1 MKHCRRVLP
10 SFIIGSLALT
20 IASGAAGEG
29 IVAQDAGFLNM
40 MNIEEALTTI
50 ANRPRLVEDEWLNIV
65 GDRKEGTYKVQ
76 RGDTLWSISTKEF
89 GDPKLWRKLWQ
100 VNKYLSNPHDL
111 EVGQILKYYMEGD
124 KMVDGPNT
132 LPDNAETTPEL
143 RIPFVKLLPERASGG
158 FDLDLDSVYQKN
170 LNNQFRPPILILTDK
185 ELLGEISGAYSERD
199 GLNEHDEVWLNIWVP
214 ETMRIGDR
222 YAIARFER
230 PIRDTTVFAR
240 PIIGNLLRRIGE
252 LKIVGFGEK
261 LVRAEIVNLAGI
273 VRRGDSIVAMPKVVP
288 IGQLF
293 NPPPELTARLIGGD
307 NEDARSYNQGEF
319 VVVNRGKS
327 DGLKD
332 GYFFRVYRELDPK
345 VNRADGVEP
354 TFKGEVQI
362 VYTGDAASVGLVL
375 RNKDPLVSGE
385 NLIPAQSFLNVI
397 PPKLRQTQL
406 IELDDN

>member
-1 MKHCRRVLP
+1 MKTCPRPLFPHA
-10 SFIIGSLALT
+10 FFALT
-20 IASGAAGEG
+20 LAASVFAEG
-29 IVAQDAGFLNM
+29 IVQQDAGYLNM
-40 MNIEEALTTI
+40 LNIEEALVGI
-50 ANRPRLVEDEWLNIV
+50 ATRPRLVEDEWLNIV
-65 GDRKEGTYKVQ
+65 GDRKEGSYKVQ
-76 RGDTLWSISTKEF
+76 RGDTLWSISAKEF

-100 VNKYLSNPHDL
+100 VNKYLSNPHEL
-111 EVGQILKYYMEGD
+111 EAGQILKYYMEGD

-132 LPDNAETTPEL
+132 LPDNADAIPEL
-143 RIPFVKLLPERASGG
+143 RIPFVKLLPERGQGG

-170 LNNQFRPPILILTDK
+170 LNNQFRPPILILPDK
-185 ELLGEISGAYSERD
+185 DLLGEISGAYSERD

-230 PIRDTTVFAR
+230 PIRDTTVFSR

-307 NEDARSYNQGEF
+307 NEEAKSFNQGEF

-327 DGLKD
+327 DGLKE

-345 VNRADGVEP
+345 VNRGDGVEAS
-354 TFKGEVQI
+354 FKGEVQI

-375 RNKDPLVSGE
+375 RNKDPLMSGE
-385 NLIPAQSFLNVI
+385 NLIPAQAFLNPI

-406 IELDDN
+406 IELEEK